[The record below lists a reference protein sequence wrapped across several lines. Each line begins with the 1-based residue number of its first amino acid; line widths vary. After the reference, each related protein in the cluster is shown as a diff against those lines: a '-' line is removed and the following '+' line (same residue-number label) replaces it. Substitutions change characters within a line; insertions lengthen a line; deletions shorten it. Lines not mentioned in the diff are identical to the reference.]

1 LNGQKTRN
9 VYVLHGARTAFTR
22 AGTDLANVSPV
33 ELGRAATT
41 EALARSGV
49 DARSVDQVVFGNIAT
64 PVDAANIARVI
75 ALRAGIPK
83 EKPAH
88 SVSRNCASGIE
99 AVVQAAR
106 LIQTGEAEVVVAGGV
121 ESMSQI
127 PFLYRD
133 SVKAVL
139 TEAGMAK
146 SAGARLGAFKKMPWK
161 DVLNPVIGIKQ
172 GLTDPVC
179 DLNMGETAEVLAKE
193 GHLSREEQDRF
204 ALRSHQ
210 RAQAARQKLA
220 EEIVPV
226 PLPPDF
232 AKLAML
238 DNGVREGQTMEALA
252 KLKPFFDRKFGTV
265 TAGNSSQITDGG
277 AAVIVASEDFVKANG
292 LPALGRILSWGFAGL
307 EPERMGLGPSRST
320 PVALKRAGLSMKQI
334 GLVEMNEA
342 FAAQVLANLRA
353 FESDPELGA
362 VSEDILNV
370 NGGAIALGHPVGS
383 SGTRLILT
391 LLMEMKRRGV
401 QNGLATLC
409 VGGGQGASIVLEAA

>member
-1 LNGQKTRN
+1 VSRAAFI
-9 VYVLHGARTAFTR
+9 VHGARTPFSR
-22 AGTDLANVSPV
+22 AMTELKDVHAA
-33 ELGRAATT
+33 ELGRVAAV
-41 EALARSGV
+41 EAMARAGLEPA
-49 DARSVDQVVFGNIAT
+49 DADQTILGNIAT
-64 PVDAANIARVI
+64 PVDAANIARIV

-83 EKPAH
+83 ERPAH

-99 AVVQAAR
+99 SVVEAAR
-106 LIQTGEAEVVVAGGV
+106 LIRTGEAEVVLAGGT

-133 SVKAVL
+133 RVKDAFAK
-139 TEAGMAK
+139 AGMAK
-146 SAGARLGAFKKMPWK
+146 SARDRIAALARMPLRELF
-161 DVLNPVIGIKQ
+161 DPVIGLKE

-179 DLNMGETAEVLAKE
+179 SLNMGETAEVLAKE
-193 GHLSREEQDRF
+193 GSISREAQDAF

-210 RAQAARQKLA
+210 RALAGRARLA

-226 PLPPDF
+226 PVPPRYDKV
-232 AKLAML
+232 ALV
-238 DNGVREGQTMEALA
+238 DNGVRENQTLEALA
-252 KLKPFFDRKFGTV
+252 KLRPFFDRRYGTV
-265 TAGNSSQITDGG
+265 TAGNSSQVTDGA
-277 AAVIVASEDFVKANG
+277 AAVIVASEEFVRQRG
-292 LPALGRILSWGFAGL
+292 LRPLGRVVSWGFAGL

-320 PVALKRAGLSMKQI
+320 PPALKRAGVRMREI

-353 FESDPELGA
+353 FETDPDLGPID
-362 VSEDILNV
+362 EEILNV

-391 LLMEMKRRGV
+391 LLLEMRRRGV
-401 QNGLATLC
+401 GRGLATLC